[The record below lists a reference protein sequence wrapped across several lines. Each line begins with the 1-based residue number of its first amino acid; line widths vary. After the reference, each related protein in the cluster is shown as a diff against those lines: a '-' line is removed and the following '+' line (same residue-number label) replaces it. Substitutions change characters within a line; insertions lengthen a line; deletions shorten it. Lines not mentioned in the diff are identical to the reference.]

1 MVYAELDM
9 DLIVKEKA
17 FLDNVGHNSRLELV
31 WLGRNT
37 ADQKVVRS
45 G

>member
-1 MVYAELDM
+1 VYAELDM

-17 FLDNVGHNSRLELV
+17 ILDNVGHNSRQELV